1 MVKEETQFPR
11 RDGGYF
17 HLTPKGWVR
26 KDIAPF
32 PEDRRETW
40 LYEMEWPA
48 EDAKEQVILTKIWVS
63 PDSSSPAIEKLRA
76 QFGDPLAPSR
86 KRNVKLECRV

>member
-1 MVKEETQFPR
+1 MAKEEAQFPR
-11 RDGGYF
+11 CDSGYF

-32 PEDRRETW
+32 PEDRCETW

-63 PDSSSPAIEKLRA
+63 PNFLPRQLKS
-76 QFGDPLAPSR
+76 FGRNSATPSR
-86 KRNVKLECRV
+86 PAASAT